1 MTTMDTVEDFLRILR
16 ERPDVREAVRREIL
30 TEEILALPQMVA
42 EIAAMVRELVRVQ
55 AEHTARIESLG
66 TDVKGLK
73 TDMVEVK
80 ADVKGLKTDMVEV
93 KADVKGLKTDM
104 VEVKADVKG
113 LKTDMVEVKADVKG
127 LKGDVS
133 DLQTKVGGLMGSDL
147 ERRILTLLPPL
158 LSQRLGLRR
167 TRTIHHP
174 NLTPSLE
181 SAFIASIE
189 RAADEERIMDSDEE
203 RLRVTDL
210 VLHARRKDD
219 GAEVWIAVEAS
230 GTIGQD
236 DVDRA
241 SQSAGALQAAFEEV
255 AVAVV
260 VGYRIRDEDRARAEA
275 DGVTVL
281 VVEEP
286 RG

>member
-30 TEEILALPQMVA
+30 TEEILALPQTVA

-55 AEHTARIESLG
+55 AEHTARTESLE

-73 TDMVEVK
+73 ADVVEVK

-93 KADVKGLKTDM
+93 KSDIK
-104 VEVKADVKG
+104 
-113 LKTDMVEVKADVKG
+113 
-127 LKGDVS
+127 
-133 DLQTKVGGLMGSDL
+133 DLQTKVGGLIGSDL
-147 ERRILTLLPPL
+147 ERRLPTLLPPL
-158 LSQRLGLRR
+158 LSQRLDLRR
-167 TRTIHHP
+167 TR
-174 NLTPSLE
+174 LVYTPGLL
-181 SAFIASIE
+181 SALDSTFMSSVE
-189 RAADEERIMDSDEE
+189 GAADEARIEDWQED

-210 VLHARRKDD
+210 ILRARRKDG

-230 GTIGQD
+230 GTIGRSD
-236 DVDRA
+236 IARA
-241 SQSAGALQAAFEEV
+241 SESAAALRAAFEED

-260 VGYRIRDEDRARAEA
+260 VGYRIRDEDQARAEA

>member
-1 MTTMDTVEDFLRILR
+1 MTTMDTVEDFLRVLR

-30 TEEILALPQMVA
+30 TEEILALPQTVA

-66 TDVKGLK
+66 TAVKGLK
-73 TDMVEVK
+73 ADMVEVK
-80 ADVKGLKTDMVEV
+80 ADVKGLK
-93 KADVKGLKTDM
+93 A
-104 VEVKADVKG
+104 
-113 LKTDMVEVKADVKG
+113 
-127 LKGDVS
+127 DVS

-189 RAADEERIMDSDEE
+189 SAADETRITDSDEE

-210 VLHARRKDD
+210 ILHARRKDD

-241 SQSAGALQAAFEEV
+241 SQSAGALQAAFEED
-255 AVAVV
+255 AAAVV
-260 VGYRIRDEDRARAEA
+260 VGYRIRDEDQARAEA

>member
-1 MTTMDTVEDFLRILR
+1 MIAMTTMDTVEDFLKVLR

-30 TEEILALPQMVA
+30 TEEILALPQTVA
-42 EIAAMVRELVRVQ
+42 EIATMVRELVRVQ

-73 TDMVEVK
+73 
-80 ADVKGLKTDMVEV
+80 ADVKGLK
-93 KADVKGLKTDM
+93 A
-104 VEVKADVKG
+104 
-113 LKTDMVEVKADVKG
+113 DMVEVKADVKG

-181 SAFIASIE
+181 SAFISSIE
-189 RAADEERIMDSDEE
+189 RAADEERITDSDEE

-219 GAEVWIAVEAS
+219 DAEVWIAVEAS

-241 SQSAGALQAAFEEV
+241 SQSSAALRAAFEED

-260 VGYRIRDEDRARAEA
+260 VGYRIREEDRERAEA

>member
-1 MTTMDTVEDFLRILR
+1 MTTMDTVEDFLRVLR

-30 TEEILALPQMVA
+30 TEEILALPQTVA
-42 EIAAMVRELVRVQ
+42 EIATMVRELVRVQ
-55 AEHTARIESLG
+55 TEHTARIESLG
-66 TDVKGLK
+66 TAVKGLKGDVKGLK

-80 ADVKGLKTDMVEV
+80 ADVKGLKADMVEV
-93 KADVKGLKTDM
+93 KADVKGLK
-104 VEVKADVKG
+104 A
-113 LKTDMVEVKADVKG
+113 DMVEVKADVKG

-189 RAADEERIMDSDEE
+189 SAADETRITDSDEE

-210 VLHARRKDD
+210 ILHARRKDD

-241 SQSAGALQAAFEEV
+241 SQSAGALQAAFEED

-260 VGYRIRDEDRARAEA
+260 VGYRIREEDQARAEA

>member
-1 MTTMDTVEDFLRILR
+1 
-16 ERPDVREAVRREIL
+16 
-30 TEEILALPQMVA
+30 
-42 EIAAMVRELVRVQ
+42 
-55 AEHTARIESLG
+55 
-66 TDVKGLK
+66 
-73 TDMVEVK
+73 
-80 ADVKGLKTDMVEV
+80 
-93 KADVKGLKTDM
+93 
-104 VEVKADVKG
+104 
-113 LKTDMVEVKADVKG
+113 
-127 LKGDVS
+127 
-133 DLQTKVGGLMGSDL
+133 MGSDL

-181 SAFIASIE
+181 SAFISSIE
-189 RAADEERIMDSDEE
+189 RAADEERITDSDEE

-210 VLHARRKDD
+210 ILHARRKDD

-241 SQSAGALQAAFEEV
+241 SQSAGGLQAAFEED

-260 VGYRIRDEDRARAEA
+260 VGYRIREEDRERAEA

>member
-30 TEEILALPQMVA
+30 TEEILALPQTVA

-55 AEHTARIESLG
+55 AEHTARTESLE

-73 TDMVEVK
+73 ADVVEVK

-93 KADVKGLKTDM
+93 KSDIK
-104 VEVKADVKG
+104 
-113 LKTDMVEVKADVKG
+113 
-127 LKGDVS
+127 
-133 DLQTKVGGLMGSDL
+133 DLQTKVGGLIGSDL
-147 ERRILTLLPPL
+147 ERRLPTLLPPL
-158 LSQRLGLRR
+158 LSQRLDLRR
-167 TRTIHHP
+167 TR
-174 NLTPSLE
+174 LVYTPGLL
-181 SAFIASIE
+181 SALDSTFMSSVE
-189 RAADEERIMDSDEE
+189 GAADEARIEDWQED

-210 VLHARRKDD
+210 ILRARRKDG

-230 GTIGQD
+230 GTIGRSD
-236 DVDRA
+236 IARA
-241 SQSAGALQAAFEEV
+241 SESAAALRAAFEED
-255 AVAVV
+255 ADAVV
-260 VGYRIRDEDRARAEA
+260 VGYRIRDEDQARAEA

>member
-30 TEEILALPQMVA
+30 TEEVLALPQTVA

-55 AEHTARIESLG
+55 AEHTARTESLE

-73 TDMVEVK
+73 ADVVEVK

-93 KADVKGLKTDM
+93 KADVKGLKSDM
-104 VEVKADVKG
+104 VEVKSDIK
-113 LKTDMVEVKADVKG
+113 
-127 LKGDVS
+127 
-133 DLQTKVGGLMGSDL
+133 DLQTKVGGLIGSDL
-147 ERRILTLLPPL
+147 ERRLPTLLPPL
-158 LSQRLGLRR
+158 LSQRLDLRR
-167 TRTIHHP
+167 TR
-174 NLTPSLE
+174 LVYTPGLL
-181 SAFIASIE
+181 SALDSTFMSSVE
-189 RAADEERIMDSDEE
+189 GAADEARIEDWQED

-210 VLHARRKDD
+210 ILRARRKDG

-230 GTIGQD
+230 GTIGRSD
-236 DVDRA
+236 IARA
-241 SQSAGALQAAFEEV
+241 SESAAALRAAFEED
-255 AVAVV
+255 ADAVV
-260 VGYRIRDEDRARAEA
+260 VGYRIRDEDQARAEA

>member
-30 TEEILALPQMVA
+30 TEEVLALPQTVA

-55 AEHTARIESLG
+55 AEHTARTESLE

-73 TDMVEVK
+73 ADVVEVK

-93 KADVKGLKTDM
+93 KSDIK
-104 VEVKADVKG
+104 
-113 LKTDMVEVKADVKG
+113 
-127 LKGDVS
+127 
-133 DLQTKVGGLMGSDL
+133 DLQTKVGGLIGSDL
-147 ERRILTLLPPL
+147 ERRLPTLLPPL
-158 LSQRLGLRR
+158 LSQRLDLRR
-167 TRTIHHP
+167 TR
-174 NLTPSLE
+174 LVYTPGLL
-181 SAFIASIE
+181 SALDSTFMSSVE
-189 RAADEERIMDSDEE
+189 GAADEARIEDWQED

-210 VLHARRKDD
+210 ILRARRKDG

-230 GTIGQD
+230 GTIGRSD
-236 DVDRA
+236 IARA
-241 SQSAGALQAAFEEV
+241 SESAAALRAAFEED

-260 VGYRIRDEDRARAEA
+260 VGYRIRDEDQARAEA

>member
-1 MTTMDTVEDFLRILR
+1 MTTMDTVEDFLRVLR

-30 TEEILALPQMVA
+30 TEEILALPQTVA
-42 EIAAMVRELVRVQ
+42 EIATMVRELVRVQ

-73 TDMVEVK
+73 
-80 ADVKGLKTDMVEV
+80 ADVKGLK
-93 KADVKGLKTDM
+93 ADM

-181 SAFIASIE
+181 SAFISSIE
-189 RAADEERIMDSDEE
+189 RAADEERITDSDEE

-219 GAEVWIAVEAS
+219 DAEVWIAVEAS

-241 SQSAGALQAAFEEV
+241 SQSSAALRAAFEED

-260 VGYRIRDEDRARAEA
+260 VGYRIREEDRERAEA

>member
-1 MTTMDTVEDFLRILR
+1 MTTMDTVEDFLRVLR

-30 TEEILALPQMVA
+30 TEEILALPQTVA
-42 EIAAMVRELVRVQ
+42 EIATMVRELVRVQ

-73 TDMVEVK
+73 ADMVEVK

-93 KADVKGLKTDM
+93 KADVKGLKT
-104 VEVKADVKG
+104 
-113 LKTDMVEVKADVKG
+113 
-127 LKGDVS
+127 DVS

-158 LSQRLGLRR
+158 LSQTLGLRR
-167 TRTIHHP
+167 RRTIHHP

-189 RAADEERIMDSDEE
+189 RAADEERITDSDEE

-210 VLHARRKDD
+210 ILHARRKDY

-241 SQSAGALQAAFEEV
+241 SQSSAALRAAFEED

-260 VGYRIRDEDRARAEA
+260 VGYRIREEDRERAEA

>member
-30 TEEILALPQMVA
+30 TEEILALPQTVA

-55 AEHTARIESLG
+55 AEHTARTESLE

-73 TDMVEVK
+73 ADVVEVK
-80 ADVKGLKTDMVEV
+80 ADVKGLKTDMVEI
-93 KADVKGLKTDM
+93 KSDIK
-104 VEVKADVKG
+104 
-113 LKTDMVEVKADVKG
+113 
-127 LKGDVS
+127 
-133 DLQTKVGGLMGSDL
+133 DLQTKVGGLIGSDL
-147 ERRILTLLPPL
+147 ERRLPTLLPPL
-158 LSQRLGLRR
+158 LSQRLDLRR
-167 TRTIHHP
+167 TR
-174 NLTPSLE
+174 LVYTPGLL
-181 SAFIASIE
+181 SALDSTFMSSVE
-189 RAADEERIMDSDEE
+189 GAADEARIEDWQED

-210 VLHARRKDD
+210 ILRARRKDG

-230 GTIGQD
+230 GTIGRSD
-236 DVDRA
+236 IARA
-241 SQSAGALQAAFEEV
+241 SESAAALRAAFEED
-255 AVAVV
+255 ADAVV
-260 VGYRIRDEDRARAEA
+260 VGYRIRDEDQARAEA

>member
-30 TEEILALPQMVA
+30 TEEILALPQTVA
-42 EIAAMVRELVRVQ
+42 EIATMVRELVRVQ

-66 TDVKGLK
+66 TAVKGLK
-73 TDMVEVK
+73 ADMVEVK

-113 LKTDMVEVKADVKG
+113 LKT
-127 LKGDVS
+127 DVS

-189 RAADEERIMDSDEE
+189 SAADETRITDSDEE

-210 VLHARRKDD
+210 ILHARRKDD

-241 SQSAGALQAAFEEV
+241 SQSAGALQAAFEED

-260 VGYRIRDEDRARAEA
+260 VGYRIREEDRERAEA

>member
-1 MTTMDTVEDFLRILR
+1 MTTMDTVEDFLKVLR

-30 TEEILALPQMVA
+30 TEEILALPQTVA
-42 EIAAMVRELVRVQ
+42 EIATMVRELVRVQ
-55 AEHTARIESLG
+55 AEHTARTESLE

-73 TDMVEVK
+73 ADMVEVK
-80 ADVKGLKTDMVEV
+80 ADVKGLK
-93 KADVKGLKTDM
+93 A
-104 VEVKADVKG
+104 
-113 LKTDMVEVKADVKG
+113 
-127 LKGDVS
+127 DVS

-189 RAADEERIMDSDEE
+189 SAADKTRITDSDEE

-210 VLHARRKDD
+210 ILHARRKDD

-241 SQSAGALQAAFEEV
+241 SQSAGALQAAFEED

-260 VGYRIRDEDRARAEA
+260 VGYRIREEDRERAEA

>member
-30 TEEILALPQMVA
+30 TEEVLALPQTVA

-55 AEHTARIESLG
+55 AEHTARTESLE

-73 TDMVEVK
+73 ADVVEVK

-93 KADVKGLKTDM
+93 KSDIK
-104 VEVKADVKG
+104 
-113 LKTDMVEVKADVKG
+113 
-127 LKGDVS
+127 
-133 DLQTKVGGLMGSDL
+133 DLQTKVGGLIGSDL
-147 ERRILTLLPPL
+147 ERRLPTLLPPL
-158 LSQRLGLRR
+158 LSQRLDLRR
-167 TRTIHHP
+167 TR
-174 NLTPSLE
+174 LVYTPGLL
-181 SAFIASIE
+181 SALDSTFMSSVE
-189 RAADEERIMDSDEE
+189 GAADEARIEDWQED

-210 VLHARRKDD
+210 ILRARRKDG

-230 GTIGQD
+230 GTIGRSD
-236 DVDRA
+236 IARA
-241 SQSAGALQAAFEEV
+241 SESAAALRAAFEED
-255 AVAVV
+255 ADAVV
-260 VGYRIRDEDRARAEA
+260 VGYRIRDEDQARAGA

>member
-30 TEEILALPQMVA
+30 TEEILALPQTVA

-55 AEHTARIESLG
+55 AEHTARTESLE

-73 TDMVEVK
+73 ADVVEVK
-80 ADVKGLKTDMVEV
+80 ADVKGLKTDMVEI
-93 KADVKGLKTDM
+93 KSDIK
-104 VEVKADVKG
+104 
-113 LKTDMVEVKADVKG
+113 
-127 LKGDVS
+127 
-133 DLQTKVGGLMGSDL
+133 DLQTKVGGLIGSDL
-147 ERRILTLLPPL
+147 ERRLPTLLPPL
-158 LSQRLGLRR
+158 LSQRLNLRR
-167 TRTIHHP
+167 TR
-174 NLTPSLE
+174 LVYTPGLL
-181 SAFIASIE
+181 SALDSTFMSSVE
-189 RAADEERIMDSDEE
+189 GAADEARIEDWQED

-210 VLHARRKDD
+210 ILRARRKDG

-230 GTIGQD
+230 GTIGRSD
-236 DVDRA
+236 IARA
-241 SQSAGALQAAFEEV
+241 SESAAALRAAFEED

-260 VGYRIRDEDRARAEA
+260 VGYRIRDEDQARAEA